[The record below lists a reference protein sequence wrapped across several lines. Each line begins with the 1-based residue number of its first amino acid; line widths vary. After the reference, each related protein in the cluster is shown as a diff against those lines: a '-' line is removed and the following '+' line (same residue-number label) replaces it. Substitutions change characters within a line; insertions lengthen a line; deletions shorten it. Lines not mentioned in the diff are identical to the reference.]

1 MSAGEGCRPL
11 SRQKISDSE
20 RNWRAR
26 ARSVLLT
33 PEPNRHGY
41 PEEAPWFFTR
51 GSGQRLY
58 TAGGAYLDLLMARG
72 TSVLGYN
79 HPDVTSAV
87 LAHASSGFLTSLR
100 HHAETE
106 VAELIVEHVPSAEKV
121 MFAKNGSDACTFAVR
136 AARAATG
143 RATIMSSGFHGFG
156 DVFNSGPYAG
166 NGFPATPQPYFVPF
180 DVNDVE
186 AFGTKVSAAAD
197 DLAAIVIDPMNR
209 DLATP
214 EFLRLARAAAFETG
228 AVLVFDE
235 VVTGFR
241 VHLGGAQALTG
252 VTPDLTCLGKVM
264 GNGYPLSALVGR
276 AEIVAA
282 LTRTS
287 FTSTF
292 QTDSL
297 AMVVAGACLRRIIA
311 DDVPARLSALGE
323 RMRRLFDDA
332 AAAAKVPARAIGTP
346 SRLELLFSETAST
359 SRGTAER
366 VFQDALAAAGV
377 VPTLAVYVSAALTE
391 EDFAQAGKAFSDGM
405 AAVADAGR

>member
-1 MSAGEGCRPL
+1 LSEEKVSKSEG
-11 SRQKISDSE
+11 K
-20 RNWRAR
+20 WRER

-41 PEEAPWFFTR
+41 PTEAPWFFGH

-58 TAGGAYLDLLMARG
+58 TVGGAYLDLLMARG

-87 LAHASSGFLTSLR
+87 LAHATSGFLTSLR
-100 HHAETE
+100 HHAEVE

-121 MFAKNGSDACTFAVR
+121 MFAKNGSDACTFAIR

-143 RATIMSSGFHGFG
+143 RATVLSSGFHGFG
-156 DVFNSGPYAG
+156 DVFNAGPFAG
-166 NGFPATPQPYFVPF
+166 NGFPSTPQPYFIPF
-180 DVNDVE
+180 EVNDTE
-186 AFGTKVSAAAD
+186 EFATKVSATAH
-197 DLAAIVIDPMNR
+197 DLAAIIIDPMNR

-214 EFLRLARAAAFETG
+214 QFLRLARAAACETG
-228 AVLVFDE
+228 AVLIFDE

-264 GNGYPLSALVGR
+264 GNGYPLSALTGR
-276 AEIVAA
+276 ADILGA

-297 AMVVAGACLRRIIA
+297 AMVVGEACLRRIIA
-311 DDVPARLSALGE
+311 DDVPTGLSALGE

-332 AAAAKVPARAIGTP
+332 AAAANVPARAVGVA
-346 SRLELLFSETAST
+346 SRLELVFSETAGCG
-359 SRGTAER
+359 RRAAER
-366 VFQDALAAAGV
+366 IFQDALAAAGV
-377 VPTLAVYVSAALTE
+377 IPTLAIYVSIALTE
-391 EDFAQAGKAFSDGM
+391 EDLAQAKKAFDDGM
-405 AAVADAGR
+405 AAVAEASSGFREDSPG

>member
-1 MSAGEGCRPL
+1 MYRTVKENGVKGPDPYCSRL
-11 SRQKISDSE
+11 SRTGMDIPRK
-20 RNWRAR
+20 
-26 ARSVLLT
+26 
-33 PEPNRHGY
+33 PHGSSSTDLVSGFIRQ
-41 PEEAPWFFTR
+41 EA
-51 GSGQRLY
+51 S
-58 TAGGAYLDLLMARG
+58 YLDLLMARG

-79 HPDVTSAV
+79 HPDVTSVV
-87 LAHASSGFLTSLR
+87 LAHATSGFLTSLR
-100 HHAETE
+100 HHAEIE

-143 RATIMSSGFHGFG
+143 RATVMSSGFHGFG
-156 DVFNSGPYAG
+156 DVFNSGPFAG
-166 NGFPATPQPYFVPF
+166 NGFPATPQPYFVSF
-180 DVNDVE
+180 ELNDTE
-186 AFGTKVSAAAD
+186 AFAAKVSAAAH

-214 EFLRLARAAAFETG
+214 EFLRFVRAAACETG
-228 AVLVFDE
+228 AVLVFNE

-264 GNGYPLSALVGR
+264 GNGYPLSALAGR
-276 AEIVAA
+276 ADILAA

-297 AMVVAGACLRRIIA
+297 AMVVAGACLRRIVA
-311 DDVPARLSALGE
+311 DDVPARLYASGE

-332 AAAAKVPARAIGTP
+332 AATAKVAARAVGAA
-346 SRLELLFSETAST
+346 SRLELVFDVTASS
-359 SRGTAER
+359 SRSATER
-366 VFQDALAAAGV
+366 IFQDALSAAGLI
-377 VPTLAVYVSAALTE
+377 PTLAIYVSTALTE
-391 EDFAQAGKAFSDGM
+391 EDFAQARKAFNDGM
-405 AAVADAGR
+405 AAVAEASR